1 MVGTGD
7 TGVPGLGFGHKEL
20 RRFNQ
25 GNSSM
30 RRSDRHALHAAT
42 FPYKDA
48 VRRNVC
54 FPQIAESNRNIRG
67 PF

>member
-1 MVGTGD
+1 TAAMDDLEGRRDVKSD
-7 TGVPGLGFGHKEL
+7 QRPGQFEHTAL
-20 RRFNQ
+20 R
-25 GNSSM
+25 
-30 RRSDRHALHAAT
+30 RHALHAAT